1 MILSLAGI
9 ALQIVVTVTAP
20 ETLTVRQPATVT
32 VRAAVR
38 GPVAPMIRPP
48 QFGPL
53 GGVRVEESTR
63 VGGGGTM
70 SRSLAGE
77 CAAATAKNN
86 KAVIIGSRSFW
97 RRACRRCGGGAAIE
111 KLR

>member
-53 GGVRVEESTR
+53 GGVRVEDSVVVLADGCRPLT
-63 VGGGGTM
+63 TTPKDLACL
-70 SRSLAGE
+70 RSPP
-77 CAAATAKNN
+77 TT
-86 KAVIIGSRSFW
+86 
-97 RRACRRCGGGAAIE
+97 
-111 KLR
+111 